1 MSDMSGRL
9 RRTQVCKLTILNG
22 KRGYHCLGWNIG
34 TFQVTNYTLKS
45 AASVSNALGS
55 VVVSYSIF
63 HALLSLAGGT
73 LSLLTINFHFPDF
86 LFIGIQM
93 IMLIVNFHFP
103 DFLSIGIQMIMSGC
117 PMKRS
122 LAYPEHSQAL
132 CSNQPVAHWSA
143 WKYVNHQSTW
153 NIDFLLS
160 LRVNS
165 LTFYISGGSCGLG
178 SCFPLGF
185 RLEKTGICATLHLAW
200 TPNLNLDFATLQ
212 LTRRLFLCRHLQI

>member
-9 RRTQVCKLTILNG
+9 RRTQVCKLTIHIG
-22 KRGYHCLGWNIG
+22 ECGYYCLGLNIG

-86 LFIGIQM
+86 S
-93 IMLIVNFHFP
+93 
-103 DFLSIGIQMIMSGC
+103 SIGIQMIMSGC

-132 CSNQPVAHWSA
+132 CSNQPVARSSA
-143 WKYVNHQSTW
+143 
-153 NIDFLLS
+153 
-160 LRVNS
+160 
-165 LTFYISGGSCGLG
+165 
-178 SCFPLGF
+178 
-185 RLEKTGICATLHLAW
+185 
-200 TPNLNLDFATLQ
+200 
-212 LTRRLFLCRHLQI
+212 